1 MSSKHRTRPKRP
13 QKPKKQ
19 NRKNIFD
26 ILARPLPKM
35 SEKLKQSMGE
45 MQVKDYSK
53 PRPQDISIKSLAEQ
67 AAEAIKEQR
76 LQSEAEYSRRRQEAL
91 DNIQFSTNE
100 PGFDKSRAELD
111 THELEKVMA
120 VKEKL
125 DSGEY
130 KLEYMEKGDHED
142 AKYFAGYQVYETI
155 LEMIAKAQVSPTP
168 WHAGRGNTLIRAL
181 QQEIDT
187 FGFHKVMRSMAE
199 SPEELVYYAQQ
210 YIEDSD
216 DEQSVMHLY
225 DLRALIRSAIP
236 TIEERKGDAE
246 FEEETQD
253 EMQEFVDEWTDNYS
267 GYNPFT
273 DQSEKD

>member
-26 ILARPLPKM
+26 ILARPLPKV
-35 SEKLKQSMGE
+35 SEKLKQAMGE

-111 THELEKVMA
+111 RHELEKVMA

-130 KLEYMEKGDHED
+130 DLTEMIKDNNED
-142 AKYFAGYQVYETI
+142 ARYFAGYQVYTNI
-155 LEMIAKAQVSPTP
+155 LDMVSTAEATP
-168 WHAGRGNTLIRAL
+168 LRVWYPARTNTLRGAL

-187 FGFHKVMRSMAE
+187 FGFHKVMKSIAE
-199 SPEELVYYAQQ
+199 SPQELIYYAQQ

-216 DEQSVMHLY
+216 AEQAVMHLY
-225 DLRALIRSAIP
+225 DLRSLIRSAIP
-236 TIEERKGDAE
+236 TTEERKGDAE

-267 GYNPFT
+267 GENPF
-273 DQSEKD
+273 QE